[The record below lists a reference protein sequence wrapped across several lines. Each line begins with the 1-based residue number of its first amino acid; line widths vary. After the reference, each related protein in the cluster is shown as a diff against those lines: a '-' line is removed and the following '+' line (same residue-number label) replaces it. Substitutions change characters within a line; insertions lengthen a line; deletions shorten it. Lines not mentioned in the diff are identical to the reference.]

1 MRDHEPNDQI
11 LAVAH
16 QVDDALIQWCTQAAL
31 GPLALSGIILARLT
45 HLNDMCNQ
53 GPDWRKLCEY
63 IQGTPVRPSDQYDHP
78 VSDLTQAQQILQRYQ
93 KGS

>member
-1 MRDHEPNDQI
+1 MITDPIR
-11 LAVAH
+11 AVAAE
-16 QVDDALIQWCTQAAL
+16 VDDALIQWCTQAAL

-53 GPDWRKLCEY
+53 GSDWRKLCEY
-63 IQGTPVRPSDQYDHP
+63 IHGTPVRPSDQYDHP